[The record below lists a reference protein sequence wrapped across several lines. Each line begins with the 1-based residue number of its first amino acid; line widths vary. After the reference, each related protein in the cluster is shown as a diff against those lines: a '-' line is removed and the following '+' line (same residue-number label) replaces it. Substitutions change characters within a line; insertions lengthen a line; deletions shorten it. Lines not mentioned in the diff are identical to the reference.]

1 MAPAARLS
9 VSYGWFA
16 DFEAKVRYPLGVSDA
31 RTQLSNL
38 LERHTARKHAPADD
52 ADLFEVFGI
61 EGDDASEFM
70 EAFAAQF
77 GVDMSDYRW
86 YFHHSEEGQ
95 NVGSVFFHPP
105 DRRVQRIPITMHL
118 LLEAI
123 ETKQWPVHYPEH
135 VLPRVRWDVRF
146 NQLLVLLFLLA
157 LASWLWSRFVR

>member
-1 MAPAARLS
+1 
-9 VSYGWFA
+9 
-16 DFEAKVRYPLGVSDA
+16 VRYPSGVSDTRA
-31 RTQLSNL
+31 ELSRL
-38 LERHTARKHAPADD
+38 LERHTGRKHVPPDD

-61 EGDDASEFM
+61 EGDDAFEFM
-70 EAFAAQF
+70 EGFAAEF

-95 NVGSVFFHPP
+95 NFGGVFFRPL
-105 DRRVQRIPITMHL
+105 DRRVQRIPITVHV

-123 ETKQWPVHYPEH
+123 KTKQWPVRYPEH
-135 VLPRVRWDVRF
+135 VLPRVRWDIRF